1 MYQIVICFDAFAL
14 IHHTILLHDAQS
26 NVLNYIKDNDR
37 AETSMPS
44 NLHKITLQILL
55 MLHDPRIA
63 LYRRRKQLRV
73 PNLGAKNTFLRRPS
87 LFHIKKTHLHRIFRN
102 VPRNTLRRSRWA
114 HTLIFFT
121 RPESYCRDYFLLSIV
136 FRAVAKHRKRSIGN
150 PIATKQTAVLEF
162 KQ

>member
-63 LYRRRKQLRV
+63 LYR
-73 PNLGAKNTFLRRPS
+73 RRPS